1 MPPITLGQSVE
12 VAFIR
17 VWTNDQKPNSSTGC
31 RMNNVSGAQLINL
44 LILSLPVAAIAWTVT
59 HEELFREFRDYCVAR
74 SENAKS
80 VAARKFFYLF
90 TCEYC
95 FSHYVSAGVL
105 LATRF
110 RLLFDDWRG
119 YVVAW
124 LALVWVANHF
134 IGIYGRLRLGIRSE
148 RLEIGLKEAVSERAG
163 VMKVEERSNN
173 QRKAG

>member
-1 MPPITLGQSVE
+1 MTPV
-12 VAFIR
+12 
-17 VWTNDQKPNSSTGC
+17 TG
-31 RMNNVSGAQLINL
+31 ADLLTL
-44 LILSLPVAAIAWTVT
+44 LILSLPVAAIAWMVT
-59 HEELFREFRDYCVAR
+59 HEELFREVHDYCADR
-74 SENAKS
+74 SENAAS
-80 VAARKFFYLF
+80 FAVRKFFYLF

-105 LATRF
+105 VASRF

-119 YVVAW
+119 YFIAW
-124 LALVWVANHF
+124 LALVWVANHL

-163 VMKVEERSNN
+163 VKKMEERPN